1 MKNRILSLFAAFAVL
16 LSLSACKPSNTSQ
29 QNEPA
34 EQVNSETTLSA
45 EKTLSE
51 PTVKNTSDESSMDFW
66 RSILSIKGEQIT
78 FPCTYADLEAALS
91 KHGITVKPTG
101 SYKNPDGR
109 DTCFVDLYDGD
120 TYFMAMLGTCESEDD
135 LESYVFNGTL
145 VTEKAKDYI
154 SINPFDPLHIGD
166 VWENNTLGL
175 ELKKVG
181 NNGTLSANVKIEDEL
196 YMCEVY
202 YYIDAQTNT
211 IENFSINVKNLG
223 DDNNE

>member
-1 MKNRILSLFAAFAVL
+1 MKKRLLSLLAAAAIT
-16 LSLSACKPSNTSQ
+16 LSLSACKP
-29 QNEPA
+29 NEIGQSI
-34 EQVNSETTLSA
+34 EQVDVRVSEVTT
-45 EKTLSE
+45 EVTTKI
-51 PTVKNTSDESSMDFW
+51 TVESNEDVSSDMDFW

-154 SINPFDPLHIGD
+154 SINPSDPLHIGD
-166 VWENNTLGL
+166 VWEDDTLGL
-175 ELKKVG
+175 ELKRVG
-181 NNGTLSANVKIEDEL
+181 NNGTLSAKVNIEDDL
-196 YMCEVY
+196 YICEVY
-202 YYIDAQTNT
+202 YRIDSQTNT
-211 IENFSINVKNLG
+211 IKSFSIDVKNLG